1 MHREE
6 DIRRLESIAD
16 LLDSRFRIPGTDIR
30 FGLDALLGLIPG
42 IGDGISVLPALY
54 LMMEAKRL
62 GASKVLLTRMAMN
75 VGIDWLVGSIPLLGD
90 IFDVG
95 FKANRRNIKLLRDT
109 LTASGRTRCC
119 ERRRALS
126 RARCYLHRFGTFC
139 GYFPAQ
145 LPVGP

>member
-1 MHREE
+1 MKSAFAGLAGGRIMSLAGRFYVHWEE

-42 IGDGISVLPALY
+42 IGDGVSLLPALY
-54 LMMEAKRL
+54 LMMEAKKL
-62 GASKVLLTRMAMN
+62 GASKFLLTRMAMN

-109 LTASGRTRCC
+109 LVAGSSSRPASMLRDVP
-119 ERRRALS
+119 RA
-126 RARCYLHRFGTFC
+126 
-139 GYFPAQ
+139 
-145 LPVGP
+145 

>member
-54 LMMEAKRL
+54 LMMEAKKL

-109 LTASGRTRCC
+109 LTASSRLRS
-119 ERRRALS
+119 EAVLREAPRA
-126 RARCYLHRFGTFC
+126 
-139 GYFPAQ
+139 
-145 LPVGP
+145 

>member
-30 FGLDALLGLIPG
+30 FGLDALLGLLPG
-42 IGDGISVLPALY
+42 IGDGVSLLPALY
-54 LMMEAKRL
+54 LVMEAKRL
-62 GASKVLLTRMAMN
+62 GASKFLLTRMAMN

-109 LTASGRTRCC
+109 LAAGGPSRPAVLRDMP
-119 ERRRALS
+119 RA
-126 RARCYLHRFGTFC
+126 
-139 GYFPAQ
+139 
-145 LPVGP
+145 

>member
-1 MHREE
+1 VHREE

-42 IGDGISVLPALY
+42 LGDSVSLLPALY

-62 GASKVLLTRMAMN
+62 GASKFLLTRMAMN

-95 FKANRRNIKLLRDT
+95 FKANRRNIRLLRDT
-109 LTASGRTRCC
+109 LTASSPSRPASMLRGVP
-119 ERRRALS
+119 RA
-126 RARCYLHRFGTFC
+126 
-139 GYFPAQ
+139 
-145 LPVGP
+145 

>member
-1 MHREE
+1 MGDARAELAR
-6 DIRRLESIAD
+6 DGQ
-16 LLDSRFRIPGTDIR
+16 RFRLPQAPHQLERAIR

-42 IGDGISVLPALY
+42 LGDSVSLLPALY

-62 GASKVLLTRMAMN
+62 GASKFLLTRMAMN

-109 LTASGRTRCC
+109 LTASSPSRPASMLRDVP
-119 ERRRALS
+119 RA
-126 RARCYLHRFGTFC
+126 
-139 GYFPAQ
+139 
-145 LPVGP
+145 

>member
-1 MHREE
+1 LREICVHREE

-42 IGDGISVLPALY
+42 LGDSVSLLPALY

-62 GASKVLLTRMAMN
+62 GASKFLLTRMAMN

-109 LTASGRTRCC
+109 LTASSPSRPASMLRDVP
-119 ERRRALS
+119 RA
-126 RARCYLHRFGTFC
+126 
-139 GYFPAQ
+139 
-145 LPVGP
+145 

>member
-1 MHREE
+1 LREIFVHREE

-42 IGDGISVLPALY
+42 VGDGVSLLPALY
-54 LMMEAKRL
+54 LVMEAKKL
-62 GASKVLLTRMAMN
+62 GASKFLLTRMAMN

-109 LTASGRTRCC
+109 LAASNPSRP
-119 ERRRALS
+119 ASMLQDVP
-126 RARCYLHRFGTFC
+126 RAR
-139 GYFPAQ
+139 
-145 LPVGP
+145 

>member
-42 IGDGISVLPALY
+42 IGDGVSLLPALY
-54 LMMEAKRL
+54 LMMEAKKL
-62 GASKVLLTRMAMN
+62 GASKFLLTRMAMN
-75 VGIDWLVGSIPLLGD
+75 VGIDWLVGTIPLLGD

-109 LTASGRTRCC
+109 LAASSPSRPDAVLRDVP
-119 ERRRALS
+119 RA
-126 RARCYLHRFGTFC
+126 
-139 GYFPAQ
+139 
-145 LPVGP
+145 

>member
-16 LLDSRFRIPGTDIR
+16 LLDSRFRIPGTEIR

-42 IGDGISVLPALY
+42 LGDSISVLPALY
-54 LMMEAKRL
+54 LMMEAKKP
-62 GASKVLLTRMAMN
+62 GASKFLLTRMGMN

-109 LTASGRTRCC
+109 LTAN
-119 ERRRALS
+119 S
-126 RARCYLHRFGTFC
+126 RLRPDAVLREVPR
-139 GYFPAQ
+139 
-145 LPVGP
+145 V